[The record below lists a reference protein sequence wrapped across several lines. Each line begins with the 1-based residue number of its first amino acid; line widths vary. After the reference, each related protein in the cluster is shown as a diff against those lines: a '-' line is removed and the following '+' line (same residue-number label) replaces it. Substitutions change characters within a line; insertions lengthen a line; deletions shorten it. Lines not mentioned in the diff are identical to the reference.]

1 MLGLIDMRLKQ
12 AFPAEKKNEPFGGRS
27 IIMFSDFGQIPPVL
41 DLPMYADNVSR
52 CRMSNNGAAAY
63 KQFNEV
69 YELDVIQRQSGESE
83 EQRQFRD
90 ILLRMREGES
100 SLDDW
105 KTLTKRFE
113 ENLNSIERERF
124 IDAVSIVTKWV
135 DVDRINIEMLRKLN
149 CPIAKICAVHTGGGE
164 AKGASSDVARG
175 LEAEL
180 LLAKGC

>member
-1 MLGLIDMRLKQ
+1 
-12 AFPAEKKNEPFGGRS
+12 
-27 IIMFSDFGQIPPVL
+27 
-41 DLPMYADNVSR
+41 
-52 CRMSNNGAAAY
+52 
-63 KQFNEV
+63 
-69 YELDVIQRQSGESE
+69 
-83 EQRQFRD
+83 
-90 ILLRMREGES
+90 MREGES

-124 IDAVSIVTKWV
+124 IDAISIVRKWV
-135 DVDRINIEMLRKLN
+135 DVDRINIEILRKLN
-149 CPIAKICAVHTGGGE
+149 CPIAKICAVHTRGGE